1 MSSKGPLFLKVCAG
15 PVGKREEV
23 RVASQRSGCS
33 NREFAEK
40 IGTLEAK
47 GTAGPGAWDRLGAGW
62 WWQRVAAEGRRCERG
77 I

>member
-1 MSSKGPLFLKVCAG
+1 M
-15 PVGKREEV
+15 
-23 RVASQRSGCS
+23 ASQRSGCS

-47 GTAGPGAWDRLGAGW
+47 GTAGAGAWDRLGAGW
-62 WWQRVAAEGRRCERG
+62 WWQRVAAEGRRRERG